1 MDADG
6 RVSKSYDEDDD
17 THDDEVNESG
27 LRFDTDDTTTKRYT
41 VQEQRAV
48 IRQIHESN
56 QILKQEL
63 AIELREAKTMMGA
76 AKQEKLQRLQK
87 QSTSYTQKI
96 EVEKRTI
103 VKLEAAIRRHH
114 DELQR
119 VRDEFVQSEKLES
132 AAAAMRR
139 LRALENRLE
148 ISLVKKNEVD
158 SVNKHLRQQI
168 DKVRR
173 DRVVF
178 DGIYKKLERETFEYK
193 ARLEAATSELARSV
207 SGKVQIDKEVHELQA
222 LVDAE
227 QQSYE
232 KEFRELR
239 LLIASSSHEAAELAR
254 AIELAP
260 EAEIVSGQLSPD
272 QELTLHHASALSSWK
287 IAYDKA
293 MASASS
299 AEAVK
304 YQQLFE
310 HIFAET
316 GVPDAERL
324 TLEIQR
330 KDEDNFKKFKHVE
343 GLHKEVDDVRIELD
357 RTVAAL
363 EAYKQQEGLGASVL
377 DKTHLRALSAKL
389 RSIDER
395 NTQMDTEFDET
406 CVRLGRIK
414 ASVHSIFTLL
424 HQTTDKQKTPSH
436 GSLTDI
442 TDANMLEYLETI
454 EKCVIAQLTPA
465 PAATHSA
472 AKPKSKH
479 AISPA
484 SLPVAETSSSSG
496 ARLLDEDERA
506 LTYDELREAAQDE
519 FLLTAPS

>member
-1 MDADG
+1 MDD
-6 RVSKSYDEDDD
+6 VSSRPTDDIEEDEDAARNDD
-17 THDDEVNESG
+17 VG
-27 LRFDTDDTTTKRYT
+27 TKRYT

-63 AIELREAKTMMGA
+63 AIEWREAKTMMGA

-87 QSTSYTQKI
+87 QSTSYTHKI
-96 EVEKRTI
+96 EAEKRTI
-103 VKLEAAIRRHH
+103 AKLETAIGRHH
-114 DELQR
+114 TELQR
-119 VRDEFVQSEKLES
+119 VRDEFVKSEKLES

-148 ISLVKKNEVD
+148 ISLVKKNEVE
-158 SVNKHLRQQI
+158 SINKHLRQQI

-178 DGIYKKLERETFEYK
+178 DGIYKKLERETFEYGH
-193 ARLEAATSELARSV
+193 RLDLASTELAKSIA
-207 SGKVQIDKEVHELQA
+207 GKEQIDKEVQELQA
-222 LVDAE
+222 LVEAE

-239 LLIASSSHEAAELAR
+239 LLIASSSHEASELAR

-272 QELTLHHASALSSWK
+272 QELSLHHTSALSSWK

-293 MASASS
+293 IATASS
-299 AEAVK
+299 AEAAK
-304 YQQLFE
+304 YHALFA

-316 GVPDAERL
+316 GAPDAEKL

-343 GLHKEVDDVRIELD
+343 GLHKEVDDLRIELD
-357 RTVAAL
+357 KTKAAL
-363 EAYKQQEGLGASVL
+363 EAYKQQEGIGASVL
-377 DKTHLRALSAKL
+377 DKTHLRALAAKL
-389 RSIDER
+389 RAVEDK
-395 NTQMDTEFDET
+395 NTAMDIEHDET

-424 HQTTDKQKTPSH
+424 HQTTDKQKTPSSH

-454 EKCVIAQLTPA
+454 EKCIIAQLQPTTAVTAGFAKPRIKHSSLFPGSL
-465 PAATHSA
+465 PAAEP
-472 AKPKSKH
+472 AKV
-479 AISPA
+479 ASPA
-484 SLPVAETSSSSG
+484 SRPSE
-496 ARLLDEDERA
+496 EDERA
-506 LTYDELREAAQDE
+506 LTYDELKEAAHE
-519 FLLTAPS
+519 SYPST